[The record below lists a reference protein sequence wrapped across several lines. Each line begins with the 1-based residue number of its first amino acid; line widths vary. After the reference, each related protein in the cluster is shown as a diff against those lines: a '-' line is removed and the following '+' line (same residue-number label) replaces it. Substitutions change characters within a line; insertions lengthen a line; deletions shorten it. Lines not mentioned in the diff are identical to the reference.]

1 MKKSGTD
8 KSCAIFRCEA
18 DVNKTDNGD
27 VTETMYNDLIK
38 KGYAKDKLVFSKY
51 ESGEHMIEYWR
62 SIYPE
67 FLEAA
72 FTQKVSALECGVP
85 VRYKDKTD
93 PLEKYL
99 EEYDL
104 DINDIEPG
112 YVYYENSETKWDKV
126 YAYWWGGMVFNSFT
140 KEPYYYAEW
149 PGYEME
155 QIEGTDI
162 YRVVAPWGCMGIIFD
177 SGVTDRE
184 AAEGKEAF
192 QTTDIQFSNDLIGKM
207 YKIDMS
213 VKPKADAGA
222 MKSKRRYS
230 KGSWSDYPAE

>member
-8 KSCAIFRCEA
+8 KSGAIFRCEA

-72 FTQKVSALECGVP
+72 FTQKVSALEYGVP
-85 VRYKDKTD
+85 VHYKDKTD

-112 YVYYENSETKWDKV
+112 YVYYDNSETKWDKV
-126 YAYWWGGMVFNSFT
+126 YAYWWGGMAFNSFT

-184 AAEGKEAF
+184 VAEGKKAF

-207 YKIDMS
+207 YKIDTS
-213 VKPKADAGA
+213 VKPKADTGA
-222 MKSKRRYS
+222 MKFKRRYS
-230 KGSWSDYPAE
+230 KGNWSDYSAE